1 VIQDN
6 HGAGITLGGRV
17 LSVAMAVDR
26 GEAHKLQE
34 DNKTKKE
41 KEDKRNLYLAREGG
55 KQTPLFL
62 FPVWLWLLNGP
73 PSFLMM

>member
-55 KQTPLFL
+55 KQTPF
-62 FPVWLWLLNGP
+62 FVSRCGCGCSMDP
-73 PSFLMM
+73 PSFLMT